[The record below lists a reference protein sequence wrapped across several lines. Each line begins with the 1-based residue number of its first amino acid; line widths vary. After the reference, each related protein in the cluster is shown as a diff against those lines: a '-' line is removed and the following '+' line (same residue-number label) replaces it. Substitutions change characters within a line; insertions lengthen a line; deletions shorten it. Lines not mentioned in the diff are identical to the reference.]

1 MKKFLRRAGCA
12 WLTGFS
18 CLFED
23 IISPSK
29 WVSGD
34 RTLISGDRNELT
46 GDRTVTSGDRRGIT
60 GDRTV
65 TSGDRRFPPRSLV
78 KNPFAF

>member
-1 MKKFLRRAGCA
+1 MKKFLRWVGCA

-34 RTLISGDRNELT
+34 RYELT
-46 GDRTVTSGDRRGIT
+46 GDRTT
-60 GDRTV
+60 